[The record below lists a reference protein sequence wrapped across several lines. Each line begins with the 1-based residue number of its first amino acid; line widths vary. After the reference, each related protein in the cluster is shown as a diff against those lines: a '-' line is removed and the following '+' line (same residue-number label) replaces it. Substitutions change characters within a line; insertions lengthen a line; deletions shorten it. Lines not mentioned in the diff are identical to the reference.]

1 MSEMS
6 SFAPILILVNKIRN
20 ETKTKGDPPKMI
32 DG

>member
-6 SFAPILILVNKIRN
+6 SFAPILILNKIRN